1 MHDIQNDPFVK
12 GSKTW
17 MEETKLCILGNKEE
31 EEYLLRQS
39 ELAIKRVHLL
49 REINSHLTNVLEKK
63 QKELSEYIQAN
74 Q

>member
-1 MHDIQNDPFVK
+1 
-12 GSKTW
+12 
-17 MEETKLCILGNKEE
+17 
-31 EEYLLRQS
+31 
-39 ELAIKRVHLL
+39 LAIKRVHLL